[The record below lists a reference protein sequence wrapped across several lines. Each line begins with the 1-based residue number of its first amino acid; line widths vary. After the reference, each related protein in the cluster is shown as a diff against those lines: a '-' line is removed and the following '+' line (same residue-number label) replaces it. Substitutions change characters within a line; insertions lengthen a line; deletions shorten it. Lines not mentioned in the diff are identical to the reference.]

1 MPESFGRFLKYV
13 GDQIAPNIGSMVA
26 SKRPLVWLLAL
37 LSGVLAAYAIIA
49 FRFAIG
55 FIHYPWLGTYLEGNV
70 ATAAAQTPWYILV
83 LVPTLGGL
91 FVGFLL
97 HKFVPGRRAQSV
109 ADVIEARALGGAN
122 ISLTSGWWSAA
133 ISALSLG
140 VGASAGREGP
150 AVHLGSAMASAV
162 GRKFDL
168 TPEKRRV
175 ILACGAAAA
184 VSASFNAPIAGVL
197 FAHEVILGHIA
208 ISAFAPTAIAA
219 VAATLITRFH
229 LGDFP
234 AFTIPTYEI
243 TSLWE
248 FPAFALLGVTC
259 GVVALCFQFSVI
271 IADYTARSIK
281 MPLWLRPAI
290 GGLLIGL
297 MAIFIPEILGVGYE
311 VTDRALHQ
319 LIPLGTLFL
328 LLIAK
333 AIATAITMASRFGG
347 GVFSPSIYLGAMA
360 GGAFGIL
367 AAKVFPDLASSDG
380 LYAILGMG
388 GVAGAILGAP
398 ISTVLIAFEL
408 TGGYQMTIALLIT
421 VSIASVMLQAVHGH
435 SIFHWQLN
443 QRGLFFDEGPHR
455 EVVRRWRVKDFM
467 TPLSEDEILLP
478 PDPDSDMP
486 MLTPEDTLESA
497 LRAFDQSSEPRIPVV
512 DTQDA
517 SLVIGW
523 AEHMMAL
530 RTYNQALV
538 EAHVEEHR

>member
-1 MPESFGRFLKYV
+1 MPGGVGRFFQFL
-13 GDQIAPNIGSMVA
+13 GDQIAPNLGSMWA

-37 LSGVLAAYAIIA
+37 ASGVLAAYAIIA

-55 FIHYPWLGTYLEGNV
+55 FLHYPWLGTYLEGNV
-70 ATAAAQTPWYILV
+70 GTAAAATPWYV
-83 LVPTLGGL
+83 LIAVPTFGGL
-91 FVGFLL
+91 LVGYLL
-97 HKFVPGRRAQSV
+97 YRFVPGRRAQAV
-109 ADVIEARALGGAN
+109 ADVIEARAVGGAN
-122 ISLTSGWWSAA
+122 IPLSQGLWSATVA
-133 ISALSLG
+133 ALSLG
-140 VGASAGREGP
+140 AGASAGREGP
-150 AVHLGSAMASAV
+150 AVHLGATMASAI
-162 GRKFDL
+162 GRKFSL
-168 TPEKRRV
+168 SGEKRRV

-259 GVVALCFQFSVI
+259 GAVALCFQFSVM
-271 IADYTARSIK
+271 IADHAARSFTV
-281 MPLWLRPAI
+281 PLWVRPAI
-290 GGLLIGL
+290 GGMMVGII
-297 MAIFIPEILGVGYE
+297 AVFVPDVLGVGYE
-311 VTDRALHQ
+311 ATDRALHQ
-319 LIPLGTLFL
+319 LIPLGGLFIL
-328 LLIAK
+328 LFAK
-333 AIATAITMASRFGG
+333 TAATAITLASRFGG
-347 GVFSPSIYLGAMA
+347 GVFSPAIYLGAMT
-360 GGAFGIL
+360 GGIFGYI
-367 AAKVFPDLASSDG
+367 AASVFPNLASSDG

-388 GVAGAILGAP
+388 GVAGAVLGAP

-421 VSIASVMLQAVHGH
+421 VSIASVMLQAVHGQ

-443 QRGLFFDEGPHR
+443 QRGLFLNEGPHK
-455 EVVRRWRVKDFM
+455 EVVRRWKVKDFM
-467 TPLSEDEILLP
+467 TELSAEDLETP
-478 PDPDSDMP
+478 PVVDPDAP

-497 LRAFDQSSEPRIPVV
+497 LRAFNRNSDPRIPVV
-512 DTQDA
+512 SATDA
-517 SLVIGW
+517 SKIVAW
-523 AEHMMAL
+523 AIHLDAL

-538 EAHVEEHR
+538 DSHVEEHR